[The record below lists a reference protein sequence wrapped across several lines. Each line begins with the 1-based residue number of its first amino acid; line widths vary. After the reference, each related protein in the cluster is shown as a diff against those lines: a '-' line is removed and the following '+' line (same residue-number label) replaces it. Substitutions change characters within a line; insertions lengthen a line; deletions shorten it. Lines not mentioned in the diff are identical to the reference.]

1 MQDEAAARGLDLGLA
16 EFTLAVVGEPVEKA
30 LSSRGQSLEWDASS
44 RHKQSAQGLA
54 GTGPPTDTG

>member
-1 MQDEAAARGLDLGLA
+1 MVWDLGLA